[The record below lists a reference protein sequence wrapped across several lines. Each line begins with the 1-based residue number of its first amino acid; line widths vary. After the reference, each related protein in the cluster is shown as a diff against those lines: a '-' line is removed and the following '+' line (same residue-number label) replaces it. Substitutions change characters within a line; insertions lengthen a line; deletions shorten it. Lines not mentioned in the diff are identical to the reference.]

1 MFGTGRYYAQLI
13 HDGMN
18 PTNRDFINLLL
29 ARSEVNIGVS
39 SAVDVGLSRMVIL
52 HMNKVLNSNCCVC
65 VFRSTWV

>member
-29 ARSEVNIGVS
+29 ARSEVNIVFS
-39 SAVDVGLSRMVIL
+39 SVVGVGLVAWLLALPLQSRL
-52 HMNKVLNSNCCVC
+52 
-65 VFRSTWV
+65 